1 MRAEERHALIQE
13 RNTKIAEAYRA
24 LKKDG
29 KRLGEACE
37 IICKQFSMGSPETV
51 RLALIKVRAYKPKKR
66 VTIEQY
72 LNNNK

>member
-1 MRAEERHALIQE
+1 MRAEERHALIKE
-13 RNTKIAEAYRA
+13 RNIKIAEAYRA
-24 LKKDG
+24 LKQDG

-37 IICKQFSMGSPETV
+37 IICKQFGMGSPETV
-51 RLALIKVRAYKPKKR
+51 RYALVKIRAYRPKKR